1 MTEYDAHALYYMFKE
16 PDVDD
21 SRTHRDLYID
31 CEFVPADLT
40 AKGLLS
46 MALVDDT
53 GRTFYGINAQANW
66 SAAYRMPFMKDHV
79 LPHMPIVFH
88 RDWAPELAVHPDPAN
103 DFVMSYDELRDAVG
117 EYFDGWDR
125 HDMTLYA
132 WCGAQDLTRLHGLWN
147 HDWSTMPDS
156 IPHWLM
162 DLEALADE
170 HHINMS
176 EAPPQNEF
184 AHHALEDAMHD
195 HHIHQ
200 FLKAKIAEKYNQLPP
215 GYLR

>member
-1 MTEYDAHALYYMFKE
+1 MTEHDAHALYYMFKE

-40 AKGLLS
+40 STGLLS

-53 GRTFYGINAQANW
+53 GRTFYGINADADWNT
-66 SAAYRMPFMKDHV
+66 AYRIPFMRDHV
-79 LPHMPIVFH
+79 LPHMPMIFVQEPSQQVVL
-88 RDWAPELAVHPDPAN
+88 DWTQD
-103 DFVMSYDELRDAVG
+103 VMSYDGIRDSVTEFFG
-117 EYFDGWDR
+117 DWDR

-170 HHINMS
+170 HHIDMS

-200 FLKAKIAEKYNQLPP
+200 FLKARIAEKYIQLQLPP